1 MPSGTT
7 RMRADDP
14 RPESVLGRRPARCR
28 RPRRPQNAPSE
39 RPADGVGEGDV
50 NHARPRQGHRR
61 KLGVQAVRTNISLSQ
76 PRMPMDSSP
85 ELLPMRLRMTW
96 KTRSGAAEPGSG
108 GGRGARRHVGRAR
121 GRLRPPRRST
131 RNTWRGRATRRGR
144 ARCSWLSRLVARSPV
159 PPEPPCETIRHR
171 THPERAG
178 TGVRPYRTTHLP
190 RRRPDRTNSAHHSP
204 AAHAMGRP
212 SRSARAAADFVPLR
226 PGFDA
231 RPRQSWRSMS
241 GGPGKPS
248 GVTWRPRGRPPGPMD
263 GPDDP
268 TT

>member
-1 MPSGTT
+1 
-7 RMRADDP
+7 MR
-14 RPESVLGRRPARCR
+14 
-28 RPRRPQNAPSE
+28 
-39 RPADGVGEGDV
+39 
-50 NHARPRQGHRR
+50 
-61 KLGVQAVRTNISLSQ
+61 
-76 PRMPMDSSP
+76 
-85 ELLPMRLRMTW
+85 
-96 KTRSGAAEPGSG
+96 
-108 GGRGARRHVGRAR
+108 RAR
-121 GRLRPPRRST
+121 GAEARREGAGATAATKAVHPEHLARSRNSPRPSEVQLVVAPR
-131 RNTWRGRATRRGR
+131 
-144 ARCSWLSRLVARSPV
+144 ARSPV

-171 THPERAG
+171 SHPERAG

-248 GVTWRPRGRPPGPMD
+248 GVTWRSQGHPPGPTD
-263 GPDDP
+263 GPDGSRREILISGGREGVNVP
-268 TT
+268 R

>member
-1 MPSGTT
+1 V
-7 RMRADDP
+7 A
-14 RPESVLGRRPARCR
+14 E
-28 RPRRPQNAPSE
+28 
-39 RPADGVGEGDV
+39 GEG
-50 NHARPRQGHRR
+50 RG
-61 KLGVQAVRTNISLSQ
+61 GTS
-76 PRMPMDSSP
+76 
-85 ELLPMRLRMTW
+85 
-96 KTRSGAAEPGSG
+96 
-108 GGRGARRHVGRAR
+108 GGRGGDCGHQGGPPGTLGAVAQLAAAER
-121 GRLRPPRRST
+121 GSI
-131 RNTWRGRATRRGR
+131 
-144 ARCSWLSRLVARSPV
+144 SWLSRLVARSPV

-171 THPERAG
+171 SHPERAG

-248 GVTWRPRGRPPGPMD
+248 GVTWRPRGRPPRSLD
-263 GPDDP
+263 GPDGQA
-268 TT
+268 T

>member
-1 MPSGTT
+1 
-7 RMRADDP
+7 
-14 RPESVLGRRPARCR
+14 
-28 RPRRPQNAPSE
+28 
-39 RPADGVGEGDV
+39 
-50 NHARPRQGHRR
+50 
-61 KLGVQAVRTNISLSQ
+61 
-76 PRMPMDSSP
+76 
-85 ELLPMRLRMTW
+85 MRLRMTW

-131 RNTWRGRATRRGR
+131 RNSHL
-144 ARCSWLSRLVARSPV
+144 ARSRNSPRPSEVQLVVAPRARSPV

-171 THPERAG
+171 SHPERAG

-248 GVTWRPRGRPPGPMD
+248 GVTWRPRGRPPRSLD
-263 GPDDP
+263 GPDGQA
-268 TT
+268 T

>member
-1 MPSGTT
+1 MSLGTT
-7 RMRADDP
+7 RISADDP
-14 RPESVLGRRPARCR
+14 RPESVLGRRLARCR

-50 NHARPRQGHRR
+50 NHARPRQGHQR
-61 KLGVQAVRTNISLSQ
+61 KLGGQAVRTNISLSQ

-159 PPEPPCETIRHR
+159 PPEPPCEKFRHR

-178 TGVRPYRTTHLP
+178 T
-190 RRRPDRTNSAHHSP
+190 
-204 AAHAMGRP
+204 
-212 SRSARAAADFVPLR
+212 
-226 PGFDA
+226 
-231 RPRQSWRSMS
+231 
-241 GGPGKPS
+241 
-248 GVTWRPRGRPPGPMD
+248 
-263 GPDDP
+263 
-268 TT
+268 